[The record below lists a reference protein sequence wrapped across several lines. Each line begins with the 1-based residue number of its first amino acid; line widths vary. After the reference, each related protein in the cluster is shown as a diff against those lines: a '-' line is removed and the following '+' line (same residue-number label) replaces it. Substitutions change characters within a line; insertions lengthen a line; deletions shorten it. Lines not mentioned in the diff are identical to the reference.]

1 MAQVVNNLPANAG
14 DLGLIPG
21 AGTSPRGR
29 NGNPLQYSCL
39 GSPMG
44 RGAWQAIVHGVIKSQ
59 TRHSDNNMLSQ
70 GLEGAN
76 VTDRIQKLLSKRQE
90 FPSFKD

>member
-1 MAQVVNNLPANAG
+1 MAKNLPVNTG
-14 DLGLIPG
+14 DVFMIPG
-21 AGTSPRGR
+21 LGRSPGEG

-70 GLEGAN
+70 CLEGAN